1 MRLVTIL
8 VAVAGLFAAAAI
20 TGVARPEPALSAQ
33 SQQVENGI
41 TVTGAGSVRA
51 VPDRADISFG
61 VQTNGRTASQ
71 ALNANAAE
79 MRKVIAALRGAGV
92 ASGDIQTQQV
102 SLSPRTSDDGE
113 IVGYTATN
121 TVSARI
127 RDLDRAGAVIDAAV
141 EAGANQV
148 YGPALTRSDAT
159 ELYRV
164 ALRAAYADARGKA
177 QTLAGAA
184 GVSLGGAFV
193 IVEVGGGPVPVAD
206 ERAAAPST
214 PIEPGTQEVT
224 ATVTITFA
232 IS

>member
-1 MRLVTIL
+1 MRLVAIL
-8 VAVAGLFAAAAI
+8 LAGAGLFAAAAI
-20 TGVARPEPALSAQ
+20 TGVAGPEPALSAQ
-33 SQQVENGI
+33 SQDVENGI
-41 TVTGAGSVRA
+41 TVTGTGSLRA
-51 VPDRADISFG
+51 VPDRAEFSFG
-61 VQTNGRTASQ
+61 VQTDGRTATQ
-71 ALNANAAE
+71 ALNSNAAE
-79 MRKVIAALRGAGV
+79 MRKLIAALRAAGV
-92 ASGDIQTQQV
+92 ASADIQTQHV

-159 ELYRV
+159 ELYRE
-164 ALRAAYADARGKA
+164 ALRAAYADARAKA

-184 GVSLGGAFV
+184 GASLGRAFV
-193 IVEVGGGPVPVAD
+193 IVEAGSSPIPVAD
-206 ERAAAPST
+206 ERSGAPAT

-232 IS
+232 TS